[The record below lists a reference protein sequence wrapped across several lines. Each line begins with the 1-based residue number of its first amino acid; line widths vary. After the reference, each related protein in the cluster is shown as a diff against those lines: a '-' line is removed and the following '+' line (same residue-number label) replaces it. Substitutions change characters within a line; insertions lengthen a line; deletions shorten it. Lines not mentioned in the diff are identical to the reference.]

1 MRKSVLI
8 SALALWISGVPALAL
23 SDPAFGLWLTED
35 ARAIVEISPCS
46 DKACGRIVWMDEPF
60 HEDGSPKVDL
70 NNPEERLQ
78 SRTLCG
84 IPLVGDFV
92 REQPGSWSGGF
103 VYNPKDGKK
112 YEAKITALSNDQLE
126 MRGFVLVPAF
136 GQSQT
141 WTRVQDAR
149 GGCTG

>member
-1 MRKSVLI
+1 MRKSAFI
-8 SALALWISGVPALAL
+8 SALALSLSAVPALAL

-35 ARAIVEISPCS
+35 ARAIIEIAPCS
-46 DKACGRIVWMDEPF
+46 EKACGRIVWMDEPF
-60 HEDGSPKVDL
+60 HDDGSPKTDA
-70 NNPEERLQ
+70 NNPDEALQ
-78 SRTLCG
+78 TRTICG

-92 REQPGSWSGGF
+92 REEPGSWSGGF

-112 YEAKITALSNDQLE
+112 YEARITTLSKDQLE

-141 WTRVQDAR
+141 WTRVESMR
-149 GGCTG
+149 GGCRG